1 MKLTNTW
8 MEKDPQKS
16 GERAQRKPL
25 DNVSNEVLERYQQML
40 GDDADPREWAFAW
53 RTELNRG
60 GFPAYELL
68 AEEVLAKG
76 KCVGYAACVSICP
89 VDVFDY
95 ADELPVATRADAC
108 VNCVLCAEV
117 LSPCVTYNDT
127 YPDWMN
133 RIQDI
138 DNETG
143 YRNDNRGMAFSRVL
157 ELTDEGRIPMGLIY
171 QGTHPPLQNM
181 LIRKTAPAR
190 ALEPEHATDAK
201 HYMDRV
207 LSSYAV

>member
-8 MEKDPQKS
+8 VEKDPQKPEKR
-16 GERAQRKPL
+16 GQRKPL

-40 GDDADPREWAFAW
+40 GDDA
-53 RTELNRG
+53 
-60 GFPAYELL
+60 
-68 AEEVLAKG
+68 
-76 KCVGYAACVSICP
+76 
-89 VDVFDY
+89 
-95 ADELPVATRADAC
+95 C

-117 LSPCVTYNDT
+117 LSPCFTYNDT

-138 DNETG
+138 DDEPG

-157 ELTDEGRIPMGLIY
+157 ELTDEGRIPVGLIY
-171 QGTHPPLQNM
+171 QGTHPALQNM

-190 ALEPEHATDAK
+190 ALEQEHATDAK